1 MSEKKDLTR
10 FDFYREAKSYEAKGE
25 YKKALVA
32 FGKAIDLAD
41 DYAHAWFY
49 KGRLH
54 YKLGQYKEAVDCGER
69 ALELEPSWESQIVRM
84 LRDARE
90 KIE

>member
-10 FDFYREAKSYEAKGE
+10 FDFYRKAKGHEAKGE
-25 YKKALVA
+25 YKKALDA

-54 YKLGQYKEAVDCGER
+54 YKLGQFKEAVDCGER

-90 KIE
+90 KLD